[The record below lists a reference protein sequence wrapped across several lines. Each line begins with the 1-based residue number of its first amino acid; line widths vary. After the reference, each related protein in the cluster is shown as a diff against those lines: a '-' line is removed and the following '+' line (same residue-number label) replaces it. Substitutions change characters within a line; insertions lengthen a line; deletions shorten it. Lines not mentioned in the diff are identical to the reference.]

1 MDYMK
6 FLSHRISWIEPSPL
20 AKVLG
25 RISELSKAGFKV
37 ISLAAGDPDPDVV
50 PRKILAEIS
59 SYVIENIPGSVLYT
73 PTTGVEDLRIELS
86 KFIKEYDG
94 YEAYPENIIITS
106 GSTAALDLLIRILID
121 PGDIVVV
128 ENPSYV
134 VSLYAFKQL
143 GANLVGVDVYSDGI
157 DTYTLEDKIRRL
169 KNEGKKI
176 KLIYTIPTGQNPSG
190 ATMSIDKRR
199 HLLEIASKYDLLIIE
214 DMAYNYVVLEGSSP
228 PTIKSFDREDRVIPI
243 GTLSKIMG
251 TGFRVG
257 WVVATDLIK
266 KYVVS
271 EKQPIDY
278 CAPAIS
284 QYIAIEF
291 LRRGVHKISIERS
304 REVYRVKRDVMIRSI
319 EEKIREAEFSKPV
332 AGMFLMLRLPNV
344 DGTLFAENL
353 MEKYKVAV
361 LPGKPFYTDDKGRDV
376 IRLNFS
382 RPSIDDIK
390 EAVDKIGVLYR
401 ELKS

>member
-6 FLSHRISWIEPSPL
+6 FLSHKISWIEPSPL

-190 ATMSIDKRR
+190 ATMSIDK
-199 HLLEIASKYDLLIIE
+199 E
-214 DMAYNYVVLEGSSP
+214 DIY
-228 PTIKSFDREDRVIPI
+228 
-243 GTLSKIMG
+243 
-251 TGFRVG
+251 
-257 WVVATDLIK
+257 
-266 KYVVS
+266 
-271 EKQPIDY
+271 
-278 CAPAIS
+278 
-284 QYIAIEF
+284 
-291 LRRGVHKISIERS
+291 
-304 REVYRVKRDVMIRSI
+304 
-319 EEKIREAEFSKPV
+319 
-332 AGMFLMLRLPNV
+332 
-344 DGTLFAENL
+344 
-353 MEKYKVAV
+353 
-361 LPGKPFYTDDKGRDV
+361 
-376 IRLNFS
+376 
-382 RPSIDDIK
+382 
-390 EAVDKIGVLYR
+390 
-401 ELKS
+401 